1 MSRNDFD
8 FDFSQESRAP
18 RNPQNGQ
25 SRRPQGNGGAA
36 NKSGQFNDYSVYENG
51 RLEDLDNELYG
62 YEQDSYGSATSRTSG
77 SRSSASRSSGSRPSG
92 SRPSGSRPSGSRS
105 SGSRSS
111 ASRPSNSRGN
121 SSRNSSNRKPARN
134 NSSRSSNGG
143 NRGGRGGKKKSDGK
157 KIVIIEIV
165 VAILLIVGVAIYLT
179 LGKMNWDNS
188 ISIDNLEVN
197 NLDDATEEIL
207 DNYTTLAFFG
217 VDNRSNGK
225 YEGGNSDS
233 MMVVSINKDTKE
245 VNIVSVMRDTYL
257 NVDDGDTYRKCNYA
271 YNHGGP
277 EQAINMLNRNFDLKV
292 SGYVSVDFMA
302 LAKIVDDLGGLEVE
316 ITQAMV
322 DATNPET
329 GGPALAGYI
338 AEVQTV
344 IDGKYKESECF
355 LQPGVQ
361 KLNGTQIVGYCRQRY
376 CGGDDYGRTE
386 RQREVVSK
394 IMNEAV
400 NADVATRVKIAK
412 DVFPYVSTSLELDD
426 IVSMGKDAKDYK
438 IASTS
443 GFPFD
448 LTTGTYGKKGS
459 LVVPCTL
466 SDNVTKL
473 HGFLFSQ
480 DNYTPTETVTNIS
493 EKIQNDTGT
502 SASSATVNQEN
513 DK

>member
-18 RNPQNGQ
+18 RRPQNGQ
-25 SRRPQGNGGAA
+25 SRRPQNGQPRRPQGNGGAP
-36 NKSGQFNDYSVYENG
+36 NRSGQFNDYNVYENG
-51 RLEDLDNELYG
+51 RLEDLDDEFYG
-62 YEQDSYGSATSRTSG
+62 YEQDSYGNGSSRPSG
-77 SRSSASRSSGSRPSG
+77 SRSSSSRPSGSRQSGSRPSGSRPSSSRSSSSRPSG
-92 SRPSGSRPSGSRS
+92 SRPSGSRPSG
-105 SGSRSS
+105 
-111 ASRPSNSRGN
+111 
-121 SSRNSSNRKPARN
+121 
-134 NSSRSSNGG
+134 GG
-143 NRGGRGGKKKSDGK
+143 NRGGRGGNRGSKKKSDGK
-157 KIVIIEIV
+157 KIVIIEIII
-165 VAILLIVGVAIYLT
+165 AILLVVGVLLYLFFS
-179 LGKMNWDNS
+179 KMNWDDS

-245 VNIVSVMRDTYL
+245 VKIVSVMRDTYL
-257 NVDDGDTYRKCNYA
+257 NVDDGDSYRKCNYA

-344 IDGKYKESECF
+344 IDGKYNESECF

-386 RQREVVSK
+386 RQREVVTK
-394 IMNEAV
+394 IIDEAV
-400 NADVATRVKIAK
+400 NADVATRVKIVK

-438 IASTS
+438 IVSTS

-473 HGFLFSQ
+473 HGFLFEQ